1 MTRIGWA
8 ALVAAILA
16 SAYSIAEAIAAP
28 ITGHPV
34 IDQESGPNPA
44 LTIVGALLI
53 STFTLGVAVL
63 WEQAERI
70 DAGSSFRRWV
80 RRLLQAALAAL
91 ALISGIGIVAER
103 IAPDGLVSTMDGAG
117 SIPFLSMFVLGA
129 TLGFSLIRRSQLRA
143 AAYCLASVA
152 ALIPLTVLTGILLP
166 GWAHAAYAE
175 TALYI
180 GIALLART
188 PQPDRSA
195 GPAPQPTVA
204 GLTA

>member
-28 ITGHPV
+28 ITGHPL

-91 ALISGIGIVAER
+91 ALISGIGMWPNESPRTGWSAQWM
-103 IAPDGLVSTMDGAG
+103 APAASRSSAC
-117 SIPFLSMFVLGA
+117 SCWA
-129 TLGFSLIRRSQLRA
+129 RRS
-143 AAYCLASVA
+143 ASV
-152 ALIPLTVLTGILLP
+152 
-166 GWAHAAYAE
+166 
-175 TALYI
+175 
-180 GIALLART
+180 
-188 PQPDRSA
+188 
-195 GPAPQPTVA
+195 
-204 GLTA
+204 